1 MPSIAGIGG
10 HMRRGRSKQKRVLP
24 LIQQAPYR
32 QLKNP
37 YQPMLVFSDDEIE
50 SIHQSSLK
58 VLCDIGMD
66 IQSPRA
72 VAILKREGAMVDSNG
87 VRVRFDPDFVMEKIS
102 TTPEKFALHG
112 RDKSVHIGGNSV
124 AYCMVSSAPNVSDL
138 DRGRIPGNFKDYC
151 NLIRLGETLNTVHMQ
166 CGYPVE
172 PCDIDVSIRHLQA
185 VSASVRLCT
194 KPLYGY
200 AIGSE
205 RMLDAIE
212 IIRIGRG
219 IDEATLLKEPSITTV
234 VNANS
239 PLVYDKA
246 LLEGAIEMAE
256 RNQPVI
262 YTPFTLAGAMAP
274 ITVAGA
280 LVQQNA
286 EALAGLAFHQC
297 VKSGAPAIYGSF
309 TSNVDMKSGSP
320 AFGTPEYA
328 QATIASGQLARK
340 YKVPLR
346 ASNANTSNAPDE
358 QSVYESQMSL
368 WACLLGH
375 VNLIKHGH
383 GWIEGGLCASYEKII
398 LDAEMIQMMQ
408 AFLEPAKVDEDTLGV
423 GSITEVGPASHF
435 FGATQTMERYE
446 AAFYAP
452 LLSDWRNFESWRDD
466 GSLDATQR
474 ANKIWKHL
482 LVEYQEPK
490 LEASVEEE
498 LSFFI
503 DKRISEGGAKAL

>member
-1 MPSIAGIGG
+1 
-10 HMRRGRSKQKRVLP
+10 MRRGRSKQKRVVP
-24 LIQQAPYR
+24 VVQQAPYR

-58 VLCDIGMD
+58 VLCDTGMD
-66 IQSPRA
+66 ILSPRA

-87 VRVRFDPDFVMEKIS
+87 MRVRFDPDFIMEKIS
-102 TTPEKFALHG
+102 TTPNEFTLHG
-112 RDKSVHIGGNSV
+112 RHKDRDVHIGGRSV

-138 DRGRIPGNFKDYC
+138 DRGRVPGNFEDYC
-151 NLIRLGETLNTVHMQ
+151 NLIRLGEALNTVHVQ

-172 PCDIDVSIRHLQA
+172 PCDLDVSIRHLQA

-423 GSITEVGPASHF
+423 SAIAEVGPASHF
-435 FGATQTMERYE
+435 FGATQTIERYKT
-446 AAFYAP
+446 AFYTP

-466 GSLDATQR
+466 GSLDTTQR
-474 ANKIWKHL
+474 ANKIWKQL

-498 LSFFI
+498 LSFFV
-503 DKRISEGGAKAL
+503 DKRISEGGAAEP